1 MKKSL
6 SLLSAAVLTASC
18 LSLTTASADVEATP
32 LFYMKAAESG
42 NYEIN
47 SEMNVIT
54 IDSLEK
60 EMTINAK
67 IYFADDSK
75 SAWSVSPKWNSNSEY
90 LKITNVYNPLED
102 SNLKEFAYA
111 EKDADGNLTISRNGY
126 DYSVNK
132 IYGSHNFTVRSADGK
147 ALVPYGELSDSY
159 ELISF
164 DFTIDADTPD
174 GTYEI
179 FFTSDEDNSTRCAM
193 DATQNHMI
201 YKFPDNAPGISGL
214 KIVIGEGGS
223 SIGGEGSVAEYNIGD
238 INLDGKVDSSDA
250 TEALSD
256 YATVQ
261 TGGASALNDQ
271 QKFNG
276 DVNFDGSISSTD
288 ASDILNY
295 YAYVSTSSGTPK
307 SFLEYFERTVPEK

>member
-18 LSLTTASADVEATP
+18 LSFTDTNANATDAAAK
-32 LFYMKAAESG
+32 FYMKVPASDTYG
-42 NYEIN
+42 LNDTRDMI
-47 SEMNVIT
+47 S
-54 IDSLEK
+54 IDSLDEDL
-60 EMTINAK
+60 TITAQIFFSNPTN
-67 IYFADDSK
+67 
-75 SAWSVSPKWNSNSEY
+75 SAWSVSPKWNSDSEY
-90 LKITNVYNPLED
+90 IKITNVNIPLEEG
-102 SNLKEFAYA
+102 NLKEYAYA
-111 EKDADGNLTISRNGY
+111 EKDENGNLTVARNGY

-132 IYGSHNFTVRSADGK
+132 NYGSHNFTVRSADGK
-147 ALVPYGELSDSY
+147 ALVPYGAESDSY
-159 ELISF
+159 ELLSF

-179 FFTSDEDNSTRCAM
+179 FFTTDEDNSTRCAM

-201 YKFPDNAPGISGL
+201 YKFPDNPPVVSGL
-214 KIVIGEGGS
+214 KIVIGEGNAVS
-223 SIGGEGSVAEYNIGD
+223 DYNIGD

-256 YATVQ
+256 YATMQ
-261 TGGASALNDQ
+261 TGGASSLNDQ

-295 YAYVSTSSGTPK
+295 YAYVSTSAGTPK